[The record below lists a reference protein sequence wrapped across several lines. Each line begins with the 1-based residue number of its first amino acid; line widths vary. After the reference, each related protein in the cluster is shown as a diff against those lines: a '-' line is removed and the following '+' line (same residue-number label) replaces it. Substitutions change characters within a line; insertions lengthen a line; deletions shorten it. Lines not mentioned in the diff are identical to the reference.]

1 MQHFKLNGFEYSS
14 WENSEKIRILDSLT
28 ELIKEIPS
36 EAQILLIPRAVDCE
50 RSIRPMINKIQE
62 DDPLKE
68 VSTILAEK
76 TIEILEERAE
86 DRYIFNPVTEENEFI
101 AGDKTLEY
109 DTYIFI
115 SLIKGD
121 DKDFISKGGEMFKV
135 YDKKP

>member
-1 MQHFKLNGFEYSS
+1 CYAGFKLNGFEYSS
-14 WENSEKIRILDSLT
+14 CNNSEKIRILDSLT

-115 SLIKGD
+115 SLLKGD
-121 DKDFISKGGEMFKV
+121 DKDFISKGGE
-135 YDKKP
+135 

>member
-1 MQHFKLNGFEYSS
+1 SCN
-14 WENSEKIRILDSLT
+14 NSEKIRILDSLT

-36 EAQILLIPRAVDCE
+36 EAQVLLIPRAVDCE

-76 TIEILEERAE
+76 TIEILEERTE

-115 SLIKGD
+115 SLLKGD
-121 DKDFISKGGEMFKV
+121 DKDFISKGGEMFEYMIKSP
-135 YDKKP
+135 KKALNE

>member
-1 MQHFKLNGFEYSS
+1 N
-14 WENSEKIRILDSLT
+14 NSEKIRILDSLT

-76 TIEILEERAE
+76 TIEILEERA
-86 DRYIFNPVTEENEFI
+86 
-101 AGDKTLEY
+101 
-109 DTYIFI
+109 
-115 SLIKGD
+115 
-121 DKDFISKGGEMFKV
+121 
-135 YDKKP
+135 

>member
-1 MQHFKLNGFEYSS
+1 SCN
-14 WENSEKIRILDSLT
+14 NSEKIRILDSLT

-86 DRYIFNPVTEENEFI
+86 DRYIFNPVTEEN
-101 AGDKTLEY
+101 
-109 DTYIFI
+109 
-115 SLIKGD
+115 
-121 DKDFISKGGEMFKV
+121 
-135 YDKKP
+135 

>member
-1 MQHFKLNGFEYSS
+1 SCN
-14 WENSEKIRILDSLT
+14 NSEKIRILDSLT

-76 TIEILEERAE
+76 TIEILEERA
-86 DRYIFNPVTEENEFI
+86 
-101 AGDKTLEY
+101 
-109 DTYIFI
+109 
-115 SLIKGD
+115 
-121 DKDFISKGGEMFKV
+121 
-135 YDKKP
+135 